1 MNKKQKKEMKLK
13 LSSVEETLEILY
25 VQESQLLEVIARHDF
40 GHKAQRSWVQ
50 EIFITAE
57 YICRLT
63 SACNIMREQLKND

>member
-25 VQESQLLEVIARHDF
+25 VQETQLLEVISRHAYD
-40 GHKAQRSWVQ
+40 HKSQGLWVQ

-63 SACNIMREQLKND
+63 SACDIMREQLKND